1 MVQLVLPNDANTM
14 GNVLGGM
21 VLHWIDLAAAVVAH
35 RHCRNEAVTASIDQ
49 VSFLAPI
56 SLFVILVIVVLLTA
70 LINRSGADDSGGGGD
85 PTLRIIEVPTPG
97 PVPHRTPSGRRLPGA
112 YVPRPTR

>member
-1 MVQLVLPNDANTM
+1 VTLKRGLVLFIAALIM
-14 GNVLGGM
+14 GVAVNGM
-21 VLHWIDLAAAVVAH
+21 HFTGMFAMRVSEFKDIPVNGILP
-35 RHCRNEAVTASIDQ
+35 

-70 LINRSGADDSGGGGD
+70 LINRSGADDSSGGGD
-85 PTLRIIEVPTPG
+85 PTLRIIDVPTPG
-97 PVPHRTPSGRRLPGA
+97 PVPHRTASGRRLPGA